1 MLLYGLRLLEKI
13 IVASVDS
20 PLKFLETIRN
30 ITRINTHCL
39 DGRGRHTVDNGMNVI
54 LFEKKPDGELV
65 QIEERSWTINMVAA
79 LEHVNYIVVGGREY
93 ETIEGRLNVDT
104 GKLELLLVPM
114 RND

>member
-1 MLLYGLRLLEKI
+1 MDY
-13 IVASVDS
+13 
-20 PLKFLETIRN
+20 
-30 ITRINTHCL
+30 
-39 DGRGRHTVDNGMNVI
+39 GMNVI
-54 LFEKKPDGELV
+54 LFEKRADGELV
-65 QIEERSWTINMVAA
+65 QIEERAWTMNMVAA